1 MARTPAM
8 ARAVALVQTRAMVQ
22 ARAMVRT
29 RGEAMRR
36 VLLLGT
42 VLAGCVAG
50 PAAWAPAAAQFSS
63 FRAAPGR
70 PVQSLSRDEPVT
82 FTADSVQYDRE
93 NALVTASGNVEAW
106 QGDFVLR
113 ADKVTFD
120 RNTNVAAASG
130 NVVLVEPGGQ
140 VLFAD
145 YAELSEGL
153 RDGVLRGMRAILAEN
168 GKLVANGARRTG
180 GTINELS
187 RAVYSTCNL
196 CPTDPTRPPL
206 WQLRARSAVQDTENK
221 RVEYRDAVLDFY
233 GVPVGYLPYFWH
245 TDPSVRRASGFLVPS
260 FGSSSRIGTFASVP
274 YYLVIDDQSDATITP
289 TIATDSGPNLNA
301 SYRRVF
307 NDGRLNVNA
316 GLGHHRGKVEG
327 DIFAD
332 GQFSLNDTWR
342 YGFNINRASSARYL
356 RDFRVQNRGD
366 VLTSQIYLEGFG
378 VGAYSRLDA
387 KAYQGLTTS
396 IRQSR
401 LPYVLPRYQYSFFGE
416 PDRLGGRFSFETNNF
431 NVLRG
436 KGTNTQRI
444 AASLNW
450 QRPFAGSFGEVYN
463 LTLRADAAGYSATSL
478 HQNPN
483 YASVRSAV
491 TARAQP
497 HAALDAR
504 WPLVRDAGSW
514 GTQLIEPMV
523 QLVASPN
530 SGGLRN
536 RRIPNEDSLDFEFT
550 DANLFAIN
558 RFPGLDRQEGG
569 LRAKVALHG
578 SWNVAGTTLDGLIGQ
593 SYRTSKDDVFPAGSG
608 LEGRVS
614 DVVTRATIIPAEWLD
629 FTGRARFDHKSW
641 NVRFADA
648 LVSAGVPL
656 LRVTAGYI
664 RSPTRPFYFY
674 DTPEVPASYFIPRN
688 EITFGASSQ
697 FKQYRISGYARRDLQ
712 RAQMTS
718 LGARG
723 TYEDECFIF
732 DVNFTKRYTSYLG
745 DRGATTVLFQITLK
759 TVGQFGLNAF

>member
-1 MARTPAM
+1 M
-8 ARAVALVQTRAMVQ
+8 
-22 ARAMVRT
+22 
-29 RGEAMRR
+29 RG

-50 PAAWAPAAAQFSS
+50 PAVWAPATAQFSS
-63 FRAAPGR
+63 FRAAPGA

-93 NALVTASGNVEAW
+93 NALVTAAGNVEAW

-113 ADKVTFD
+113 ADRITFD
-120 RNTNVAAASG
+120 RNTNVAAATG

-140 VLFAD
+140 VLFSD

-221 RVEYRDAVLDFY
+221 RVEYRDAVLDIY

-260 FGSSSRIGTFASVP
+260 FGGNSNIGAFASVP
-274 YYLVIDDQSDATITP
+274 YYLVIDEQSDATITP
-289 TIATDSGPNLNA
+289 TVASKSGPNLNVL
-301 SYRRVF
+301 YRRSF
-307 NDGRLNVNA
+307 NDGTLNINA
-316 GLGHHRGKVEG
+316 GVGYHRDKPQG
-327 DIFAD
+327 DIFAA

-342 YGFNINRASSARYL
+342 YGFNIARASSARYL

-366 VLTSQIYLEGFG
+366 VLSSQVYLEGFG

-387 KAYQGLTTS
+387 RAYQGLTTS
-396 IRQSR
+396 IQQSR

-416 PDRLGGRFSFETNNF
+416 PDRLGGRFSLESNNF

-436 KGTNTQRI
+436 EGTNTQRL

-463 LTLRADAAGYSATSL
+463 VTLRADAAGYSATSL

-483 YASVRSAV
+483 YASVRSAA
-491 TARAQP
+491 TARVQP

-504 WPLVRDAGSW
+504 WPFVRDGGAL

-550 DANLFAIN
+550 DANLFSIN
-558 RFPGLDRQEGG
+558 RFPGIDRQEGG
-569 LRAKVALHG
+569 VRAKVALHG
-578 SWNVAGTTLDGLIGQ
+578 AWNVAGATLDGLIGQ

-614 DVVTRATIIPAEWLD
+614 DVVTRATVIPADWLD

-674 DTPEVPASYFIPRN
+674 DTPEVSPLYFVPRN

-697 FKQYRISGYARRDLQ
+697 FRQYRVSGYARRDLQ
-712 RAQMTS
+712 TAQMTS
-718 LGARG
+718 VGARG

-732 DVNFTKRYTSYLG
+732 DVNFTRRYTSYLG
-745 DRGATTVLFQITLK
+745 DRGATTVLFQLTFK
-759 TVGQFGLNAF
+759 TVGQFGFSAF